1 MLEGDLSNLSPGA
14 KIRAHHGGLE
24 EGFHQLPWGFGIP
37 RVSRPQNLSN
47 PLLLFGPLPQCL
59 VWFIQWLWQVKKN
72 LIKSVFVWPFEWMP
86 LSMQVENDLNF
97 SVLLQYLAS
106 FAHDLPQPLE
116 VKAGWNRSC
125 LRLDRLWKITWCDF
139 MVIDFVFL
147 PSLHSTFKLCTFPFS
162 PRSWQHWP
170 IWSIWLTST
179 RKLDLIIV
187 CFISWLSDTLPRVC
201 PANMNRMA
209 SVHACRRHWPGP
221 LSTTV
226 WTHGKSS
233 SFTRPCSV
241 FRFTVTMSHDC
252 FADNQKPNK
261 PDQCK

>member
-37 RVSRPQNLSN
+37 RVSRPQNWSN

-116 VKAGWNRSC
+116 VKAGWNR
-125 LRLDRLWKITWCDF
+125 RLSKTGQTLENNMMRFHGDWFCIPPQLAFYI
-139 MVIDFVFL
+139 
-147 PSLHSTFKLCTFPFS
+147 
-162 PRSWQHWP
+162 Q
-170 IWSIWLTST
+170 
-179 RKLDLIIV
+179 IV
-187 CFISWLSDTLPRVC
+187 YIS
-201 PANMNRMA
+201 
-209 SVHACRRHWPGP
+209 
-221 LSTTV
+221 
-226 WTHGKSS
+226 
-233 SFTRPCSV
+233 F
-241 FRFTVTMSHDC
+241 
-252 FADNQKPNK
+252 
-261 PDQCK
+261 